1 MTAGGVPGETGAA
14 VYLYLAWTGSGAS
27 GECVDEESQGRNES
41 RKARVARRA
50 TWAVIVSIV
59 VGTLWLAGIL
69 VFWAFWSSGFDWF
82 QNLIVVMAS
91 LIAAGGIIGAAWV
104 STGLSMYPK

>member
-1 MTAGGVPGETGAA
+1 ME
-14 VYLYLAWTGSGAS
+14 
-27 GECVDEESQGRNES
+27 EESQELNQS
-41 RKARVARRA
+41 MKTRVARRA

-59 VGTLWLAGIL
+59 VGSLWLAGIL

-82 QNLIVVMAS
+82 QNLIVVLAS